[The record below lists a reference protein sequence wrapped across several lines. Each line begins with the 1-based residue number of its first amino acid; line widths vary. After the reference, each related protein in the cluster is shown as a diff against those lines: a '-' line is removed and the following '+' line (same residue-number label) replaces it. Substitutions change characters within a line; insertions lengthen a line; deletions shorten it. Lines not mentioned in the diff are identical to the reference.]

1 MTGLVHLGLGAF
13 HRAHQA
19 VYTEDAGGW
28 DICGVAW
35 RNRAVADALRGSGG
49 RYTLIER
56 GPVSDRAREV
66 EVIREALV
74 AVDDAP
80 AVVDRLAAADTRVV
94 TLTITEGGYGGGT
107 MIELLARGL
116 AARAAAGVE
125 EPLAVLSCDNV
136 PRNGEATRRAVGGAG
151 PGVTFPSTVADRITP
166 ASDDPLVVVTE
177 PFSLWVIE
185 DTFLGPRP
193 AWERAGAL
201 LVPDTRPYE
210 AMKLRL
216 VNASH
221 SALAHLGLPRGHETV
236 ADAVADPELLD
247 FVRRLLAEELLPTVP
262 EVPGIDVDAFVEQM
276 LERFAN
282 PRIGHRLEQIAA
294 GAEHKIPQR
303 LLPSAREL
311 RALGRE
317 PVLIERV
324 VAAAGVSG

>member
-1 MTGLVHLGLGAF
+1 VNRIVHLGLGAF

-19 VYTEDAGGW
+19 VYTADAGGW
-28 DICGVAW
+28 EICGVAW
-35 RNRAVADALRGSGG
+35 RSRSIADALRRSGG

-56 GPVSDRAREV
+56 GPVEDRSRSV

-74 AVDDAP
+74 AVDEP
-80 AVVDRLAAADTRVV
+80 EAVVERLADADTRIV
-94 TLTITEGGYGGGT
+94 TLTITEGGYGGGP
-107 MIELLARGL
+107 MIDLLARGL
-116 AARAAAGVE
+116 AARGS

-136 PRNGEATRRAVGGAG
+136 PENGSATRRAVGGAG

-177 PFSLWVIE
+177 PFSQWVIE
-185 DTFLGPRP
+185 DAFLGPRP
-193 AWERAGAL
+193 AWERDGAL

-262 EVPGIDVDAFVEQM
+262 DVPGIDLDAFVEQM

-282 PRIGHRLEQIAA
+282 PRMSHRLEQIAA

-311 RALGRE
+311 RAIGRE

-324 VAAAGVSG
+324 VAAAGVSE